1 MVLLICKMERLSV
14 EEEKRLIEL
23 IHKGYHFLD
32 KNDNNDE
39 GWIVTPFRKKYSVEE
54 LLEIKSQ
61 KLEFGNR
68 EQIEKIKALE
78 F

>member
-1 MVLLICKMERLSV
+1 MERLSV